1 MGKEKLFIDC
11 LRQSISFMRQ
21 NSDDSDIDPC
31 ASL

>member
-1 MGKEKLFIDC
+1 MAKEKLFIDC

-21 NSDDSDIDPC
+21 NIDDSEIESC